1 MKNQTFKIGGTDY
14 EVRKY
19 IGYNQVNFSKIPRVG
34 EVKEEGQDY
43 DSVEDGI
50 SQIVNESIKDYKKYV
65 LTIEEAKKQLKRQY
79 HGVLA
84 LEIGNKKSGYIVI
97 ISKIDLD
104 KMEYSSDY
112 DMVKYC
118 RGKKAAEEITI
129 DCMKP
134 KVTETTN
141 YTESQMFQLNHGMSW
156 ERYMST

>member
-1 MKNQTFKIGGTDY
+1 MKNQTFRIGGTDY

-19 IGYNQVNFSKIPRVG
+19 AGSHKVNFSKIPRVG

-43 DSVEDGI
+43 DSVDDGI
-50 SQIVNESIKDYKKYV
+50 NHIVTESIKDYKKHV
-65 LTIEEAKKQLKRQY
+65 LTIDEAREQYSKQYNCGL
-79 HGVLA
+79 GW
-84 LEIGNKKSGYIVI
+84 EIGRKKSGYIVI
-97 ISKIDLD
+97 ISKKELGEI
-104 KMEYSSDY
+104 EYHDY

-118 RGKKAAEEITI
+118 RGKKAVEEITI

-141 YTESQMFQLNHGMSW
+141 YDESQMFQLNHGMSW